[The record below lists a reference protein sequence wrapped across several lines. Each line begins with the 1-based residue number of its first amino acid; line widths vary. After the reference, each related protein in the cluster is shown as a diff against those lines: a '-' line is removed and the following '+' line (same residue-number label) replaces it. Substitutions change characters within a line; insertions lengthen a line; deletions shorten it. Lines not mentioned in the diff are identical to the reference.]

1 MKISENRKEMFLFL
15 LLLNIAIFFGLQ
27 SWSIIFNNFAY
38 EFAGFNGFRMGVTQS
53 IREIPGFLSLFAILA
68 IVVLPEHKLA
78 IVTLIISGI
87 GIASAGFMPSFTG
100 VIISTLIMSFG
111 FHFFDTVNQ
120 SLTLQ
125 YFDKTESPLIF
136 ARLRSVTGLVNVI
149 AGLIIIG
156 LLTFM
161 SYKGIFLTTGLIM
174 IAIALYCAKLKPLD
188 ESLPAQKKK
197 LQLKKKY
204 WLYYVLNLFSG
215 ARRQIFVAFSVF
227 LLVDK
232 FKFSVTGIA
241 VLTIVNST
249 INYLV
254 NPLIG
259 KYIKK
264 YGERKVLSLEY
275 FTLIFVFTGYAVVDN
290 QIVVSV
296 LYILDQIVFNFA
308 IAIKTFYQKIA
319 DSEDFANGSAMGFTI
334 NHIAAVFIPLAGGML
349 WIVDRKIPFLCGTA
363 LAVVSLIFSQ
373 FINRE
378 LKKYEK

>member
-38 EFAGFNGFRMGVTQS
+38 EFANFDGFRMGVTQS
-53 IREIPGFLSLFAILA
+53 VREIPGFLSLLAILA
-68 IVVLPEHKLA
+68 IVVVPEHKLA

-87 GIASAGFMPSFTG
+87 GIAFAGFMPSFTG

-149 AGLIIIG
+149 AGIIIIG

-174 IAIALYCAKLKPLD
+174 IAIALYCTRLKPLD
-188 ESLPAQKKK
+188 ETLPAQKKK
-197 LQLKKKY
+197 LQLKKEY
-204 WLYYVLNLFSG
+204 WLYYVLNLLSG

-227 LLVDK
+227 LLVEK

-259 KYIKK
+259 KYINK

-275 FTLIFVFTGYAVVDN
+275 FTLIFVFTGYALVNN
-290 QIVVSV
+290 QIIVSI
-296 LYILDQIVFNFA
+296 LYIMDQIVFNFA

-319 DSEDFANGSAMGFTI
+319 DPEDFANGSAMGFTI
-334 NHIAAVFIPLAGGML
+334 NHVAAVFIPLAGGLL
-349 WIVDRKIPFLCGTA
+349 WVVDRKIPFLCGTV
-363 LAVVSLIFSQ
+363 LAIVSLIFSQ